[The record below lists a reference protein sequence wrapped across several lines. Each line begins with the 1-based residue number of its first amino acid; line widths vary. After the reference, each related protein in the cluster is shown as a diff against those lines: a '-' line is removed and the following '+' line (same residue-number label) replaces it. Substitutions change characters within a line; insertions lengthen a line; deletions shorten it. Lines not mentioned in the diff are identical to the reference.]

1 MAKWVFEEKEK
12 EDEWKKS
19 SEIQALYAHV
29 DAHMN
34 RREMFSLFPWQ
45 LWLLRCPSLSLSFSL
60 TDSNSSSHVLP
71 HVLNHIYVPDSPPF
85 LET

>member
-12 EDEWKKS
+12 EHKWKKS
-19 SEIQALYAHV
+19 SEIQAVYAHV

-45 LWLLRCPSLSLSFSL
+45 LWLLRCPC
-60 TDSNSSSHVLP
+60 
-71 HVLNHIYVPDSPPF
+71 
-85 LET
+85 